1 MFINIIWFIAFVVLT
16 VLAARFFM
24 KTIRSS
30 RMPVRFGG
38 RFFVGFLTLLLG
50 LISILGILGMLATYM
65 PRGSEVVEVQVAGTA
80 EQVERGRALASFSC
94 AGCHSIDK
102 ELPLSGGENILAD
115 VPMPIGKATPPNL
128 T

>member
-30 RMPVRFGG
+30 RMPIRFGG

-50 LISILGILGMLATYM
+50 LISILGILGMLAIYNAA
-65 PRGSEVVEVQVAGTA
+65 R
-80 EQVERGRALASFSC
+80 ERGGGSTGRGNGG
-94 AGCHSIDK
+94 AGGTRSRTGQFLVSR
-102 ELPLSGGENILAD
+102 LPFHR
-115 VPMPIGKATPPNL
+115 
-128 T
+128 

>member
-1 MFINIIWFIAFVVLT
+1 
-16 VLAARFFM
+16 
-24 KTIRSS
+24 
-30 RMPVRFGG
+30 MPVRFRGG
-38 RFFVGFLTLLLG
+38 FFVGFLTLLLG
-50 LISILGILGMLATYM
+50 LISILGILGILATYM

-80 EQVERGRALASFSC
+80 EQVERGRALASLSC

-115 VPMPIGKATPPNL
+115 VPIPIGKATPPNL

>member
-30 RMPVRFGG
+30 RMPIRFGG

-50 LISILGILGMLATYM
+50 LISILGILGMLAIYM

-80 EQVERGRALASFSC
+80 EQVERGRALDSFS
-94 AGCHSIDK
+94 
-102 ELPLSGGENILAD
+102 LSLIHISE
-115 VPMPIGKATPPNL
+115 PTRPY
-128 T
+128 

>member
-30 RMPVRFGG
+30 RMPIRFGG

-80 EQVERGRALASFSC
+80 EQVERGRALASFS
-94 AGCHSIDK
+94 
-102 ELPLSGGENILAD
+102 
-115 VPMPIGKATPPNL
+115 
-128 T
+128 